1 LVLFA
6 EVSLAADHDLAI
18 WVWLDGFPIRHET
31 FALLLDV
38 LDFGPDEIL
47 DAELLAVEIQKQ
59 LK

>member
-1 LVLFA
+1 MIGREAYFR
-6 EVSLAADHDLAI
+6 EKYQ
-18 WVWLDGFPIRHET
+18 G